1 MVTRPAASP
10 PMEMSKKTCERG
22 ASGVSMHRAH
32 AQGQC
37 QYTLLVTL
45 GPFFAAEAVARQA
58 TISLSVDIRRTR
70 GKVGAGCKAR
80 NVLLHPRTFILGHN
94 ERTTV
99 HFVTQALR
107 KNNPCTLKRCT

>member
-32 AQGQC
+32 AQGQ
-37 QYTLLVTL
+37 QRRTLLVTL

-58 TISLSVDIRRTR
+58 TISLSGDIGRDAWQKLEQ
-70 GKVGAGCKAR
+70 GGS
-80 NVLLHPRTFILGHN
+80 P
-94 ERTTV
+94 
-99 HFVTQALR
+99 
-107 KNNPCTLKRCT
+107 

>member
-1 MVTRPAASP
+1 MVMRPAASP
-10 PMEMSKKTCERG
+10 PMEMSKKTCKRG

-58 TISLSVDIRRTR
+58 TISLSGDIRRTR
-70 GKVGAGCKAR
+70 GKVGAECKAR
-80 NVLLHPRTFILGHN
+80 NVLFCHN

>member
-1 MVTRPAASP
+1 MVMRPAASP
-10 PMEMSKKTCERG
+10 PMEMSKKTCKRG

-58 TISLSVDIRRTR
+58 TISLSGDIRRTR
-70 GKVGAGCKAR
+70 GKVGAACYKAR
-80 NVLLHPRTFILGHN
+80 TRSAGPIHGSTAFFDKDQLY
-94 ERTTV
+94 
-99 HFVTQALR
+99 
-107 KNNPCTLKRCT
+107 